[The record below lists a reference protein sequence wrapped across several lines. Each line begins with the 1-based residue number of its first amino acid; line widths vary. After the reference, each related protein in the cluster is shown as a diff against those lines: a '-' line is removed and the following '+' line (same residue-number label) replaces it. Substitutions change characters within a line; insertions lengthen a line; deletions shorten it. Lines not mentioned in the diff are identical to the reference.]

1 MRPPPS
7 SQPLV
12 ADFRD
17 LPFRTAKARALA
29 AFESSYFQALLDE
42 CSGNVSEAARRAG
55 LDRSNF
61 RRAARR
67 AGIKTRDDS

>member
-1 MRPPPS
+1 M
-7 SQPLV
+7 
-12 ADFRD
+12 
-17 LPFRTAKARALA
+17 A
-29 AFESSYFQALLDE
+29 AFESKYFHALLEE